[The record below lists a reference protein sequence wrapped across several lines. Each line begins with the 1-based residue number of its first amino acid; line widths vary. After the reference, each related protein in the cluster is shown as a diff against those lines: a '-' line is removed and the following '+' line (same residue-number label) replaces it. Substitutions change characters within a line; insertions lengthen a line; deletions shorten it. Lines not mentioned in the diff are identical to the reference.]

1 METILQITAATR
13 ELYIKFLND
22 ISLEDLGKI
31 PTGFNNNIWW
41 NIAHVAV
48 TQQLLVYGLSGLEP
62 HMSKSFIDTY
72 RKGTAPVNAPT
83 LEDVGLL
90 KAALKELIVRTKE
103 DYHKGLFSSYTPYLT
118 SAGVNL
124 NNVSDAMAFNLV
136 HEGIHIGSII
146 ALKKALKG

>member
-83 LEDVGLL
+83 LED
-90 KAALKELIVRTKE
+90 
-103 DYHKGLFSSYTPYLT
+103 
-118 SAGVNL
+118 
-124 NNVSDAMAFNLV
+124 
-136 HEGIHIGSII
+136 
-146 ALKKALKG
+146 

>member
-41 NIAHVAV
+41 NIANVAV

-83 LEDVGLL
+83 LEDIGLL

-103 DYHKGLFSSYTPYLT
+103 DYNKGLFSSYTPYLT
-118 SAGVNL
+118 SAGVTL

>member
-22 ISLEDLGKI
+22 ISIEDLGKI
-31 PTGFNNNIWW
+31 PSGFNNSIWW

-62 HMSKSFIDTY
+62 HLSKSFIDSY
-72 RKGTAPVNAPT
+72 RKGTAPVKAPT
-83 LEDVGLL
+83 LEEVETL
-90 KAALKELIVRTKE
+90 KSALKELIVRTKE
-103 DYHKGLFSSYTPYLT
+103 DVQKGIFSTYNPYVT
-118 SAGVNL
+118 SAGVTL

-136 HEGIHIGSII
+136 HEGIHIGAII
-146 ALKKALKG
+146 ALKKALRG